1 MTEYT
6 VRYLTKTHVPR
17 SYNVVARDVK
27 HAIDQFQ
34 ELVPDVLMTSVLP
47 ADQWTDEKKH
57 SDA

>member
-6 VRYLTKTHVPR
+6 VRYLDKKQIPH
-17 SYNVVARDVK
+17 SYNVVARDVT

-47 ADQWTDEKKH
+47 ADQWSNEKKH